1 MFKERAWR
9 SVFYTAA
16 LLGVSA
22 CSAKTGGSPPGGTAG
37 SGGASSVPPAGG
49 LSGNG
54 TGAGGFLTGAG
65 DGMGGA
71 LIGSVG
77 MPRPV
82 DMGNGPDGSCG
93 ELPFSAEQ
101 VTKMNTVTHDVPQ
114 PIDLYIM
121 WDQSLSMTCA
131 VPTGGGGAGG
141 MPATRTPPPDRWG
154 AVEA

>member
-101 VTKMNTVTHDVPQ
+101 VHRALGEEWWLAPISSASTDDYLLDVF
-114 PIDLYIM
+114 
-121 WDQSLSMTCA
+121 
-131 VPTGGGGAGG
+131 
-141 MPATRTPPPDRWG
+141 
-154 AVEA
+154 EAR